1 MNQIALERQ
10 IIEDAS
16 FGGTTSNGM
25 NGDNSLI
32 NNLGKD
38 DFKSAGEN
46 ALTRDGTQGQTGGGQ
61 QQTQIQQVMQS
72 QQTSS
77 AMSKLNGT
85 QIGSLI
91 SILGGYKAGNFTRN
105 QAKRLIMSMGLD
117 DTFAEAL
124 LDEEKK
130 PGVIANV

>member
-1 MNQIALERQ
+1 
-10 IIEDAS
+10 
-16 FGGTTSNGM
+16 
-25 NGDNSLI
+25 
-32 NNLGKD
+32 
-38 DFKSAGEN
+38 
-46 ALTRDGTQGQTGGGQ
+46 
-61 QQTQIQQVMQS
+61 
-72 QQTSS
+72 
-77 AMSKLNGT
+77 MSKLNGT

>member
-1 MNQIALERQ
+1 
-10 IIEDAS
+10 
-16 FGGTTSNGM
+16 
-25 NGDNSLI
+25 
-32 NNLGKD
+32 
-38 DFKSAGEN
+38 
-46 ALTRDGTQGQTGGGQ
+46 
-61 QQTQIQQVMQS
+61 MQS
-72 QQTSS
+72 QHTSS